1 MKSLLSL
8 LLSLAGLLVATAP
21 AAHAAAGCDQLR
33 SEVEGKIAAAGVTR
47 FSVTVVDANAPVTS
61 GKVVGS
67 CELGSKKLVYETTP
81 AAPGTPGTAAVAAP
95 AVRGA
100 GSERILTECRDG
112 TVSMG
117 GACKP

>member
-8 LLSLAGLLVATAP
+8 LLSLAGLLVATTP
-21 AAHAAAGCDQLR
+21 AAHAATGCEQLR
-33 SEVEGKIAAAGVTR
+33 SEVEGKIAAGGVTR

-81 AAPGTPGTAAVAAP
+81 AAPGTPTAGAP
-95 AVRGA
+95 AARA
-100 GSERILTECRDG
+100 PGSERILTECRDG

>member
-1 MKSLLSL
+1 MKSLSSL

-33 SEVEGKIAAAGVTR
+33 SEVEGKIASAGVTR

-61 GKVVGS
+61 GKVVSS

-95 AVRGA
+95 AARGA

>member
-1 MKSLLSL
+1 MKSLLS
-8 LLSLAGLLVATAP
+8 LLSLAGLLVATPP
-21 AAHAAAGCDQLR
+21 AAHAATGCEQLR
-33 SEVEGKIAAAGVTR
+33 SEVEGKIAAGGVTR
-47 FSVTVVDANAPVTS
+47 FSVTVVDANAPLTS

-81 AAPGTPGTAAVAAP
+81 TAAAP
-95 AVRGA
+95 AARA
-100 GSERILTECRDG
+100 PGSERILTECRDG

>member
-1 MKSLLSL
+1 MKSPLSL

-21 AAHAAAGCDQLR
+21 AAHAAAGCDLLR
-33 SEVEGKIAAAGVTR
+33 SEVEGKIASAGVTR
-47 FSVTVVDANAPVTS
+47 FSVTVVDADAPVTH

-81 AAPGTPGTAAVAAP
+81 AAPGTPAVAAP
-95 AVRGA
+95 AAKGA

>member
-1 MKSLLSL
+1 MKFLLSLLSL
-8 LLSLAGLLVATAP
+8 VVLVLAWTP
-21 AAHAAAGCDQLR
+21 AAHAASGCDQLR
-33 SEVEGKIAAAGVTR
+33 SEVEGKIAAGGVTR

-81 AAPGTPGTAAVAAP
+81 AAAGTPAVAAP
-95 AVRGA
+95 AAKGA

>member
-1 MKSLLSL
+1 MKSLLS
-8 LLSLAGLLVATAP
+8 LLSLAGLLVATSP
-21 AAHAAAGCDQLR
+21 AAHAAAACDQLR
-33 SEVEGKIAAAGVTR
+33 SEVEGKIAAGGVTR

-81 AAPGTPGTAAVAAP
+81 AVPGTPSTATPAAK
-95 AVRGA
+95 ATG
-100 GSERILTECRDG
+100 GERILTECRDG

>member
-8 LLSLAGLLVATAP
+8 LLSLAGLLVATTP
-21 AAHAAAGCDQLR
+21 AAHAATGCEQLR
-33 SEVEGKIAAAGVTR
+33 SEVEGKIAAGGVTR

-81 AAPGTPGTAAVAAP
+81 TAAAP
-95 AVRGA
+95 AARGP

>member
-8 LLSLAGLLVATAP
+8 ISLVGLLAATPP
-21 AAHAAAGCDQLR
+21 AVHAAAACDQLR
-33 SEVEGKIAAAGVTR
+33 SEIEGKIAAAGVTR
-47 FSVTVVDANAPVTS
+47 FSVVVVDANTPVTS

-67 CELGSKKLVYETTP
+67 CELGSKKLVYET
-81 AAPGTPGTAAVAAP
+81 ALGTPSVTAATAK
-95 AVRGA
+95 GA

-117 GACKP
+117 GPCKP

>member
-8 LLSLAGLLVATAP
+8 LLSLAGLLLAATP

-67 CELGSKKLVYETTP
+67 CELGSKKLVYETAPAGPGAQP
-81 AAPGTPGTAAVAAP
+81 AAAPPVA
-95 AVRGA
+95 GA
-100 GSERILTECRDG
+100 GRERILTECRDG

-117 GACKP
+117 GPCKP

>member
-8 LLSLAGLLVATAP
+8 LLSLAGLLVATPP
-21 AAHAAAGCDQLR
+21 AAHAATGCEQLR
-33 SEVEGKIAAAGVTR
+33 SEVEGKIAAGGVTR

-67 CELGSKKLVYETTP
+67 CELGSKKLVYET
-81 AAPGTPGTAAVAAP
+81 ALGTPSVTAATAK
-95 AVRGA
+95 GA

-117 GACKP
+117 GPCKP

>member
-8 LLSLAGLLVATAP
+8 LPSLAGLLVAATP
-21 AAHAAAGCDQLR
+21 AAHAATGCEQLR
-33 SEVEGKIAAAGVTR
+33 SEVEGKIAAGGVTR

-67 CELGSKKLVYETTP
+67 CELGSKKLVYEATP
-81 AAPGTPGTAAVAAP
+81 AAPGMPTAAAP
-95 AVRGA
+95 ASSVP

>member
-21 AAHAAAGCDQLR
+21 AAHAATGCDQLR
-33 SEVEGKIAAAGVTR
+33 SEVEGKIAAGGVTR

-67 CELGSKKLVYETTP
+67 CELGSKKLVYET
-81 AAPGTPGTAAVAAP
+81 APGTPGTAAVAPP
-95 AVRGA
+95 AARGA